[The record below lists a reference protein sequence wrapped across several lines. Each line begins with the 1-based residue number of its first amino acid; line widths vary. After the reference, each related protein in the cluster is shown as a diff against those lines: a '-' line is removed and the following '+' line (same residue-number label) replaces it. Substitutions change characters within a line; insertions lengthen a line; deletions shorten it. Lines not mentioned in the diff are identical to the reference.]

1 MVQKLVIILAGL
13 VAGAVGVYFLLTQTT
28 LLNFNPNS
36 LTATPTPKVGVKA
49 TNKPTPKP
57 NQKQVIG
64 FLPFW
69 LLDKAEIDYSRY
81 ITTLNYFSLTIDK
94 DGTIQK
100 YTNAIE
106 GEPGYFALKTGKADP
121 FLNKA
126 KEKNISLSLAV
137 FSGDE
142 AVIEEILKDPVK
154 SADNLVNDVVP
165 IMEEYGFSDLNL
177 DVESVKDATPQ
188 TRANY
193 TQFVKEVKKGLAS
206 HNAGTLTVDA
216 SAIAFVKDTNL
227 VDPKAIAESIDYMVL
242 MAYDFHN
249 PGSYVTGAVAPLSG
263 AGTVS
268 EFDTE
273 TAVQS
278 AIKIMP
284 SSKVILGMPLYG
296 YSWETINNTPRS
308 AIVPGSAIII
318 STQKVE
324 EFLKTC
330 TNCES
335 GFDNLDQEEYVIY
348 RDTDTG
354 TYHQIF
360 YPTSASTGVKVSYAA
375 SNRLGGVAVWALGY
389 EDSSI
394 LGPLA
399 GYHY

>member
-1 MVQKLVIILAGL
+1 MMQRLVFALVGL
-13 VAGAVGVYFLLTQTT
+13 VCGAVGMYFVVVGMT
-28 LLNFNPNS
+28 L
-36 LTATPTPKVGVKA
+36 PTPKANVKA
-49 TNKPTPKP
+49 TPKP

-69 LLDKAEIDYSRY
+69 LLEKADVDYSKY

-126 KEKNISLSLAV
+126 KEKNISTSLAV

-142 AVIEEILKDPVK
+142 DTIEELLKDPVK
-154 SADNLVNDVVP
+154 SADNLINDVVP
-165 IMEEYGFSDLNL
+165 IMEEHGFSDLNL
-177 DVESVKDATPQ
+177 DVESVKDATGDA
-188 TRANY
+188 RVRY
-193 TQFVKEVKKGLAS
+193 TQFVMEVKKGLVQ
-206 HNAGTLTVDA
+206 HNAGTLTVDI
-216 SAIAFVKDTNL
+216 SPIAFVKDTNL
-227 VDPKAIAESIDYMVL
+227 VDPKAIGASVDYIVL

-249 PGSYVTGAVAPLSG
+249 PSSYVTGAVAPFSG
-263 AGTVS
+263 AGKFS

-273 TAVQS
+273 TAVQKAVS
-278 AIKIMP
+278 IMP
-284 SSKVILGMPLYG
+284 ASKVILGIPLYG

-308 AIVPGSAIII
+308 AIVPGSAVII

-330 TNCES
+330 TNCDM

-348 RDTDTG
+348 KDIDTG

-360 YPTSASTGVKVSYAA
+360 YPTSASTGVKVNYAE

-394 LGPLA
+394 LGRLD
-399 GYHY
+399 GYRH